1 MRTIKKGVVCQGV
14 YKKLNYVTGEKLEA
28 IEQVEYCI
36 VLETAYLKMSY
47 AALERIFWQ
56 SSLLI

>member
-14 YKKLNYVTGEKLEA
+14 YKKLNYETGEKLEA

-47 AALERIFWQ
+47 AALERIF
-56 SSLLI
+56 